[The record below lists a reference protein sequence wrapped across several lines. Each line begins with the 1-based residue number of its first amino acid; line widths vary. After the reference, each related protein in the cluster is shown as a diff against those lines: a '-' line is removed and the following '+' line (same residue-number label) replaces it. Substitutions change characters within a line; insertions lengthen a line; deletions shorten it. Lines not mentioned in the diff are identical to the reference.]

1 MTANIQQNV
10 VPRHRSTVSATRTS
24 RPQLQR
30 SRFSLTSQRGS
41 VDHATLTIT
50 FGVVALVVVGLL
62 GFFYLQQV
70 MNTASEGTDMHELE
84 TQIVEL
90 REQQK
95 ELELE
100 GAQLRS
106 LQAVEGRI
114 DQLNLVET
122 DKVSYLVP
130 TQSDTAVAL
139 AEGI

>member
-1 MTANIQQNV
+1 MTARIQQNV
-10 VPRHRSTVSATRTS
+10 VPRQQSTVTS
-24 RPQLQR
+24 RSVRSQMTK
-30 SRFSLTSQRGS
+30 SRFSFASQRGS

-50 FGVVALVVVGLL
+50 FGIVALVVVGLL

-70 MNTASEGTDMHELE
+70 MNTASQGTDMHELE

-106 LQAVEGRI
+106 LQAVEGRV

-122 DKVSYLVP
+122 DKVSYLAP
-130 TQSDTAVAL
+130 TQGDTSVAFVG
-139 AEGI
+139 GI